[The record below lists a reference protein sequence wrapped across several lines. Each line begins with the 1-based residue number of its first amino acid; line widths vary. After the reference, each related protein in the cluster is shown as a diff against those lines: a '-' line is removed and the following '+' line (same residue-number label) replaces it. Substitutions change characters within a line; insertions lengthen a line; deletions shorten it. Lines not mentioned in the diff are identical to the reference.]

1 MADRTIT
8 SADSTFVISSAD
20 FALAATILE
29 GYAADAAFAMDNADT
44 AETSLGVDGKLSAG
58 WVPRS
63 FNQTITLQADSPS
76 RLIFDAL
83 VTAQDAG
90 RTVYRV
96 NGVITLP
103 GNQTSYALSRG
114 VLKNYSAMPNAQR
127 VLQPT
132 TYVIEWEKVLPVPL
146 A

>member
-1 MADRTIT
+1 MVDRTIT

-63 FNQTITLQADSPS
+63 YNQTITLQPDSPS
-76 RLIFDAL
+76 RDIFDLIVA
-83 VTAQDAG
+83 AQDAA
-90 RTVYRV
+90 RTVFRL

-103 GNQTSYALSRG
+103 GNQRSYSLSRG
-114 VLKNYSAMPNAQR
+114 VIKNYSAMPNAQR
-127 VLQPT
+127 VLQPMT
-132 TYVIEWEKVLPVPL
+132 FVIEWERVLPVPV